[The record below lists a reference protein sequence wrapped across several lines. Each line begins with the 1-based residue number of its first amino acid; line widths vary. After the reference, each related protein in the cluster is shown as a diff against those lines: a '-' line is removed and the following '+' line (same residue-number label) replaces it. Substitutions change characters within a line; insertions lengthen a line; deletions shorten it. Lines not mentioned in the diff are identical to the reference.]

1 MTGDATLG
9 TSAGPAGR
17 VGTSLPALVAHV
29 AADYRLGEVSH
40 WSVLATGYED
50 CNIDLRAGAARV
62 VIKVF
67 AAVGRPDGIAARTAG
82 LIDAVRAAG
91 VRHPRLHADAAGS
104 QVHAYDGHRLLVM
117 DFAPGRTFYDLGR
130 PPDQAELAR
139 VVEQAVRIHGCDAQ
153 PEPVFD
159 SWAIANLVPL
169 AGQVG
174 DLLDARQRRLVDDAI
189 AAMTE
194 VGFWSLPVTLIHA
207 DLTAGNV
214 LLGPDG
220 ELTVLD
226 FALANRW
233 PRLQELA
240 VIAASLHA
248 RLPGNPAVAAGRGRA
263 AVLGRRAYVA
273 AHAAEEAPALPR
285 PRRGGD
291 GTARRAQPVAAGQ
304 PGAGDRPADR
314 DRDRRPGRLRR
325 LASALAI
332 LGDDPVGQLQDRVGY
347 LHQRRVVGG
356 EQRGHALGADDG
368 TQQAHDL
375 LAGFRVELAGRLVG
389 EQQPRA
395 GREGAGDGD
404 ALLLA
409 AGQFARPVPGVVGQ
423 ADQAEHHGSTRWSRA
438 LESTPEMRSG
448 TPTFSAA
455 DSTGSRPNDWK
466 M

>member
-9 TSAGPAGR
+9 TSAGPASR
-17 VGTSLPALVAHV
+17 VSTSLPALVAHV
-29 AADYRLGEVSH
+29 AADYRLGDVAD

-50 CNIDLRAGAARV
+50 CNIDLRTRQTRV

-67 AAVGRPDGIAARTAG
+67 AAAGRPAGIAARTAAV
-82 LIDAVRAAG
+82 IDAVRAAG

-104 QVHAYDGHRLLVM
+104 QVHSYDGHRLLVM

-139 VVEQAVRIHGCDAQ
+139 VVEQAVRIHACGAH

-174 DLLDARQRRLVDDAI
+174 GLLDGRQRRLVDGAI
-189 AAMTE
+189 AAMAE

-240 VIAASLHA
+240 VIAASLMHGSPGTLPSRLDAVA
-248 RLPGNPAVAAGRGRA
+248 RLYSAAGPSPLTQEEEAALPAFGRA
-263 AVLGRRAYVA
+263 AAAMELLGGLNQWRQGN
-273 AHAAEEAPALPR
+273 
-285 PRRGGD
+285 RGPETD
-291 GTARRAQPVAAGQ
+291 SLIEIGTTGL
-304 PGAGDRPADR
+304 ADY
-314 DRDRRPGRLRR
+314 D
-325 LASALAI
+325 
-332 LGDDPVGQLQDRVGY
+332 
-347 LHQRRVVGG
+347 
-356 EQRGHALGADDG
+356 
-368 TQQAHDL
+368 T
-375 LAGFRVELAGRLVG
+375 
-389 EQQPRA
+389 
-395 GREGAGDGD
+395 
-404 ALLLA
+404 
-409 AGQFARPVPGVVGQ
+409 
-423 ADQAEHHGSTRWSRA
+423 
-438 LESTPEMRSG
+438 
-448 TPTFSAA
+448 
-455 DSTGSRPNDWK
+455 
-466 M
+466 